1 MHFPKTETMPRLA
14 WLIAICQFSFSSPW
28 RCLFIIIMNTS
39 SASRGSASDRHIVEI
54 SNLTKVV
61 DQRQSEPIPAHCV
74 TVYKGFESISV
85 CFILKPTSE
94 IALF

>member
-1 MHFPKTETMPRLA
+1 MELFTMD
-14 WLIAICQFSFSSPW
+14 
-28 RCLFIIIMNTS
+28 TS
-39 SASRGSASDRHIVEI
+39 SVYSGSASDRQIVEI

-61 DQRQSEPIPAHCV
+61 DQSEPIPAHCV
-74 TVYKGFESISV
+74 IKVLKSV

>member
-1 MHFPKTETMPRLA
+1 METL
-14 WLIAICQFSFSSPW
+14 
-28 RCLFIIIMNTS
+28 
-39 SASRGSASDRHIVEI
+39 SAYGGSVSDRQMVEI

-61 DQRQSEPIPAHCV
+61 DQSDPIM
-74 TVYKGFESISV
+74 TVLYKGFEIISV